1 MRRVQLVRVRDEACP
16 VSTGGRGGGGG
27 ETEPLHDPPRARR
40 TKSKATSRYRQ
51 THSTSSKLPN
61 QSPVL
66 DLKAF
71 DVAGVPLNEVGNF
84 RSGFK
89 LAMHLGG
96 GAPPAPPLPPVLTGH
111 ASSLTPY

>member
-1 MRRVQLVRVRDEACP
+1 MRRVQLVRGEGRG
-16 VSTGGRGGGGG
+16 VSSQYGREGGGGG